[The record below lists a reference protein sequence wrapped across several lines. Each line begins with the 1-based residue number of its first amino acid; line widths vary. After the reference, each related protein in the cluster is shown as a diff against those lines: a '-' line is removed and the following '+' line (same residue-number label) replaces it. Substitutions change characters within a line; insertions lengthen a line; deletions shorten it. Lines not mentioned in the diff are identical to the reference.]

1 MLLEAPASG
10 PSVTVVVSG
19 GSLFIAKCEQIGKL
33 NFISLEDIVYFCLF
47 KQKILKFWKAY
58 DVQDSYS
65 SMMMDT
71 SKGSAV

>member
-10 PSVTVVVSG
+10 PSVTVVSR

-58 DVQDSYS
+58 DVQGRV
-65 SMMMDT
+65 T
-71 SKGSAV
+71 AR